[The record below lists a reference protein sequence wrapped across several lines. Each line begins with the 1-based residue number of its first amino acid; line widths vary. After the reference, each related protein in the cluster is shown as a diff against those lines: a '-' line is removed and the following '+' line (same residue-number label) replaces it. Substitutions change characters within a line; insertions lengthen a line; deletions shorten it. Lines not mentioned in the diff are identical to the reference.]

1 MAGFEQSRR
10 LPGRTI
16 RDMQPS
22 RREGL
27 ARAAIYLLVLGLPLA
42 ASPTV
47 SDPFLPVRLIVL
59 GSGLA
64 LGLVAPRSGQ
74 LPKPVVIGLLVS
86 AVVFTAAAIAGQTP
100 AMSLIGRFPRYEGLP
115 VILGYATALMVGA
128 RLLGPRSPT
137 LRHHAVNALI
147 AGSIGNAVISA
158 VQQASAPEARVI
170 GLLGNSTVLATF
182 SLITLAFV
190 ATSIT
195 EWNWWQVAGM
205 AAGVYCLAV
214 SASRGALLGAVA
226 TAIALMGVRLIAR
239 RRGRWWWGPSIAA
252 TLLLVA
258 WLAPATRAR
267 LSGTTPFAESTI
279 TGRLLL
285 WQESLRL
292 VQARPILGVG
302 PSRFV
307 DSIGPFHTTTW
318 AAQVGP
324 YAPPDS
330 PHNIILQVLASTG
343 LLGLVAVL
351 AIICTVS
358 LAVWRTRPLDA
369 WQVGSALAA
378 IAVAVSYLTSFSDPV
393 TLTVLAV
400 LVGGAVSIPGPDRV
414 PRPTRTPD
422 KLAAALALALGLA
435 LGCTALVAESRYSA
449 ALTSSG
455 DATEPLLTVLPLRGW
470 DPDWTRRV
478 GYTAARLAERQNSNP
493 ELFVSPLVLSC
504 AQLPGSVECLQTL
517 ADIEDLSGQHQAAL
531 STLDRATVDDPNNVD
546 TLLKRGVTLAE
557 LGRFPEAI
565 EQFQNAARLRPT
577 APEPWND
584 LAQVYDSEGR
594 TADAAQAR
602 ATAEQLQHR

>member
-1 MAGFEQSRR
+1 M
-10 LPGRTI
+10 
-16 RDMQPS
+16 
-22 RREGL
+22 
-27 ARAAIYLLVLGLPLA
+27 
-42 ASPTV
+42 
-47 SDPFLPVRLIVL
+47 
-59 GSGLA
+59 
-64 LGLVAPRSGQ
+64 
-74 LPKPVVIGLLVS
+74 
-86 AVVFTAAAIAGQTP
+86 
-100 AMSLIGRFPRYEGLP
+100 
-115 VILGYATALMVGA
+115 
-128 RLLGPRSPT
+128 
-137 LRHHAVNALI
+137 
-147 AGSIGNAVISA
+147 
-158 VQQASAPEARVI
+158 
-170 GLLGNSTVLATF
+170 ATF

-190 ATSIT
+190 GMSIA
-195 EWNWWQVAGM
+195 EWNWWQVTGM
-205 AAGVYCLAV
+205 AAAGYCLAV
-214 SASRGALLGAVA
+214 SASRGALLGAVV
-226 TAIALMGVRLIAR
+226 TAIALVGVRLIAR
-239 RRGRWWWGPSIAA
+239 RRGRWWWGPSIAG

-292 VQARPILGVG
+292 VQAWPILGVG

-343 LLGLVAVL
+343 MVGLVAVL

-369 WQVGSALAA
+369 WQAGAALAA
-378 IAVAVSYLTSFSDPV
+378 MGVAVSYLTSFTDPV

-400 LVGGAVSIPGPDRV
+400 LVGGAVSIPCADRV
-414 PRPTRTPD
+414 PRLARTAD
-422 KLAAALALALGLA
+422 KLAAGLALALGLA
-435 LGCTALVAESRYSA
+435 LGTTALVAESRFSTVLA
-449 ALTSSG
+449 SPG

-493 ELFVSPLVLSC
+493 KLFVSPLVVSC
-504 AQLPGSVECLQTL
+504 AQLPGSVECLHTL
-517 ADIEDLSGQHQAAL
+517 ADIEDLSGQHEAAL
-531 STLDRATVDDPNNVD
+531 STLDRASADDPNNVD

-557 LGRFPEAI
+557 LGRNPEAI
-565 EQFQNAARLRPT
+565 EQFQIAVRLRPT

-584 LAQVYDSEGR
+584 LAQVYDAEGR